1 MKTDKK
7 SKTAL
12 RPKPI
17 KVKNQVADSEI
28 IFIPAANRLAVG
40 ESAPKIGS

>member
-7 SKTAL
+7 SNTAL

-17 KVKNQVADSEI
+17 KVKSQVADSEI
-28 IFIPAANRLAVG
+28 IFIFGLNHNQSLIRA
-40 ESAPKIGS
+40 

>member
-17 KVKNQVADSEI
+17 KVKSQVSDSEI
-28 IFIPAANRLAVG
+28 IFIFANHNQSLIRA
-40 ESAPKIGS
+40 